1 MSGLPAGV
9 VLVVFAFFL
18 GAIPWG
24 YVAGRVT
31 QGIDLRAI
39 GSGGTGATNVLRSLG
54 GKASAVVFTLDF
66 LKGLL
71 PVFIARFLGF
81 GDVWIA
87 LAAVAPVVGHCWS
100 PFIAF
105 KGGKGVATGAGA
117 AIALFPQ
124 TLLALPVMAV
134 VVWSTRYVSLA
145 SLISAVLVSAL
156 AAGFAAAGRLD
167 WPAALAI
174 TAISV
179 IIIVRHNANILRLR
193 DGTERRIGER
203 VGV

>member
-1 MSGLPAGV
+1 MSGLTAGV
-9 VLVVFAFFL
+9 VLLVFAFFL
-18 GAIPWG
+18 GAMPWG
-24 YVAGRVT
+24 YIAGRVL

-54 GKASAVVFTLDF
+54 GKASAVVVTLDF

-81 GDVWIA
+81 GDIWIA
-87 LAAVAPVVGHCWS
+87 LVAVAPVVGHCWS

-124 TLLALPVMAV
+124 TLLALPVMAA

-145 SLISAVLVSAL
+145 SLTSAVLVAVL
-156 AAGFAAAGRLD
+156 AAGFAAAGRLE
-167 WPAALAI
+167 WSAALAI
-174 TAISV
+174 TTIAV
-179 IIIVRHNANILRLR
+179 IIIVRHQANIHRLR
-193 DGTERRIGER
+193 SGTERRFGER